1 MRWRRKEEEEEEY
14 EDEGGGGLIQVFLS
28 VDNAAQLG
36 TREEKH
42 ERRLLGLRR
51 KEQHALANQHQN
63 SCTSCNNHITTK
75 QPDHWT

>member
-1 MRWRRKEEEEEEY
+1 VRWRRKEEEEEEY

-42 ERRLLGLRR
+42 ASLTWFASQGAARLG
-51 KEQHALANQHQN
+51 KSTPEQLYVL
-63 SCTSCNNHITTK
+63 
-75 QPDHWT
+75 